1 MEALAGSVPTP
12 CIRQLPPVG
21 MRPEFLDVD
30 VDQVA
35 APVVLVV
42 ADGLAQL
49 LAGRWAEVPEA
60 AESSPHQGAVDGRG
74 RACDA
79 VQPL

>member
-1 MEALAGSVPTP
+1 MEARAGSVPTP

-49 LAGRWAEVPEA
+49 LAGRA
-60 AESSPHQGAVDGRG
+60 GRG
-74 RACDA
+74 
-79 VQPL
+79 PGGG